1 MLNSLQVTVSISRA
15 KVLIT
20 VRIFVRVD
28 KVVIGSMFWN
38 FVSMVLHMFPKYLEI
53 PGEEM
58 QCFTQMLKFCELDQ
72 ISILD
77 EVVVGA

>member
-1 MLNSLQVTVSISRA
+1 MLGMRLNSLQATVSISRV

-38 FVSMVLHMFPKYLEI
+38 FVGMFLPMFLGYLELVA
-53 PGEEM
+53 EEM
-58 QCFTQMLKFCELDQ
+58 QCSFLL
-72 ISILD
+72 
-77 EVVVGA
+77 

>member
-1 MLNSLQVTVSISRA
+1 MLNSLQATVSISRA

-38 FVSMVLHMFPKYLEI
+38 FVDMFLHMFLRYLEFAA
-53 PGEEM
+53 EEM
-58 QCFTQMLKFCELDQ
+58 QCSTQMLKFCELDQ